1 MMSYMCSL
9 KELRLSDGAKTAL
22 SYILRHG
29 TITKADVC
37 RYMGLGPSTAGK
49 YVSELCGKNLL
60 IESGVADSSGGRR
73 PLLYRLNSSRYLIF
87 CVDISTIYCEM
98 AIVDMSL
105 DVRMLDS
112 FDIKE
117 DDTPDSVISRII
129 DNFSCFCLRL
139 GVSAEDFLAAG
150 VSVFSSIRD
159 EHGVLYRPI
168 IQYMNEG
175 WEGYPILDKL
185 REGLRIPIF
194 AEKGMNATARLE
206 YNYGKGRHSMSML
219 YVRCGMNLRS
229 VIMKDGD
236 IIGDSP
242 FAEDAFGH
250 MVIDYDG
257 PRCRCGQYGCL
268 NCYASIPAVMDSFRK
283 EIKKGRGSAVV
294 SDPDSISIEQIC
306 HCADDGDEVALSII
320 DNAARMLG
328 IGLANC
334 IKMFNPE
341 TVVLAGLLP
350 EKSKRYYD
358 VATASVR
365 ERLSIARL
373 DVDFRRNGSFSH
385 SLMIGAGSTV
395 LDHIIELA

>member
-1 MMSYMCSL
+1 MCSL

-22 SYILRHG
+22 SYIMRHDAV
-29 TITKADVC
+29 TKADVC
-37 RYMGLGPSTAGK
+37 RYMDLGPSTAGK
-49 YVSELCGKNLL
+49 YVSELCDKGLL
-60 IESGVADSSGGRR
+60 VESGVADSSGGRR
-73 PLLYRLNSSRYLIF
+73 PLLYRLNSARYLIF

-98 AIVDMSL
+98 AVVDMSL
-105 DVRMLDS
+105 DVRILDS
-112 FDIKE
+112 FDIRE
-117 DDTPDSVISRII
+117 NDTPDSVISRII
-129 DNFSCFCLRL
+129 DGFTRFCMRL
-139 GVSAEDFLAAG
+139 GVSSADFLAAG
-150 VSVFSSIRD
+150 VSVFSSIRN

-168 IQYMNEG
+168 IQYMSEE
-175 WEGYPILDKL
+175 WEDYPILDRLKA
-185 REGLRIPIF
+185 GLGLPIF

-206 YNYGKGRHSMSML
+206 YNYGKGRHSRSML

-268 NCYASIPAVMDSFRK
+268 NCYASIPAVLDSFRK
-283 EIKKGRGSAVV
+283 EVKRGRGTSISA
-294 SDPDSISIEQIC
+294 DPDSIGIEQVC
-306 HCADDGDEVALSII
+306 NAADAGDEAASAII

-328 IGLANC
+328 VGLANC
-334 IKMFNPE
+334 IRMFSPE
-341 TVVLAGLLP
+341 TVILAGLLP
-350 EKSKRYYD
+350 EKSRRYYD
-358 VATASVR
+358 VATASVLD
-365 ERLSIARL
+365 RLSIARL

>member
-1 MMSYMCSL
+1 MCSL

-22 SYILRHG
+22 SYILRHDA
-29 TITKADVC
+29 ITKADVC
-37 RYMGLGPSTAGK
+37 RYMDLGPSTAGK
-49 YVSELCGKNLL
+49 YVAELCDKGLL
-60 IESGVADSSGGRR
+60 MESGVADSSGGRR
-73 PLLYRLNSSRYLIF
+73 PLLYKLNSSRYLIF

-98 AIVDMSL
+98 AVVDMSL
-105 DVRMLDS
+105 SVRIIDS
-112 FDIKE
+112 FRIRE
-117 DDTPDSVISRII
+117 DDPPDSVISRII

-206 YNYGKGRHSMSML
+206 YNYGKGRHSRSML

-268 NCYASIPAVMDSFRK
+268 NCYSSVPAVLDAFRN
-283 EIKKGRGSAVV
+283 EIKKGRHS
-294 SDPDSISIEQIC
+294 SISSDLESVGIEQIC
-306 HCADDGDEVALSII
+306 LAADSGDEAATAII

-350 EKSKRYYD
+350 EKSERYYD
-358 VATASVR
+358 MATAAAS
-365 ERLSIARL
+365 ERLRIVRQ

-395 LDHIIELA
+395 LDHIIDLA